1 MVEFNFLSGKNHISE
16 AEIFQPRNFFLGL
29 GAGVVLIFVA
39 SYMLFVV
46 ALPDVLTYW
55 KFRSAVA
62 TPVTRV
68 LNVRFVFI
76 GDEESTGKVLAKYEY
91 VFNGK
96 TYTGNRPSVYSSKNC
111 SISYHQY
118 LYDIIKSFQDQR
130 GPLVCYVIPEHPAEA
145 VIDNTFQIDKFF
157 VPFLFVLVPGGMG
170 AYILV
175 STLLNTTRYF
185 ESKYDM
191 PAINETDL
199 K

>member
-1 MVEFNFLSGKNHISE
+1 MVEFNSLSGNNNISE
-16 AEIFQPRNFFLGL
+16 AEMFQPRNFFLGL
-29 GAGVVLIFVA
+29 GAGVVLISVA

-76 GDEESTGKVLAKYEY
+76 GDEESTGKVFAKYEY

-96 TYTGNRPSVYSSKNC
+96 TYTGRRPSVYSSKHC

-118 LYDIIKSFQDQR
+118 LYDIIKSFQDKR
-130 GPLVCYVIPEHPAEA
+130 GALVCYVIPENPAES
-145 VIDNTFQIDKFF
+145 VIDNTFQLDKFF
-157 VPFLFVLVPGGMG
+157 VPFLFVLIPGGMG
-170 AYILV
+170 TYILIT
-175 STLLNTTRYF
+175 TLLNTTRYF

-199 K
+199 